1 MKRLRVQYSTTGQR
15 WAVDIVGVDGVVGD
29 AQEQGDVTIWRDER
43 GRVTSIVVDATRLEP
58 DVLDFIT
65 QEFGSEIADLMSEPP
80 DDEIDEVVTIGD
92 TPGSG
97 LVWGDSPRA
106 RSAVTLLPNEPG
118 VPIPRHGGSFTVS
131 IEIGSSS
138 VEGSVVQDRV
148 ESVLHIRIDVPVD
161 DEPLWVRVAEGE
173 TGAILALAPLQ
184 DSDGDTS
191 EVDVPFGLAVPLPTL
206 HFSVSREPLDDPG
219 ERTDRRERWA
229 RRLEAKA
236 RARRFRS
243 DGASLY
249 ERAADVY
256 TSLGDDV
263 AAERCRSAARRAR
276 RRRRFLG
283 GVGLVAAAMTFFV
296 IGSRLGGTNDDVVST
311 VAAAPVTTVPA
322 TVPPPTLP
330 DIPPQPGP
338 VDMVFDDGKE
348 AQLLVTGD
356 VVVEPGDELVVVVR
370 TRVASSITFLT
381 LADCIRSEG
390 GNSLVTGDGPMYQP
404 RFVPRLVNVSDPSAG
419 ARALTPFA
427 VDREADTYFVEPGAC
442 DRAWV
447 EDGVLFDADAVANYT
462 PYTARLTLPDDLAPG
477 AWELHLVLENVDGV
491 SSTGEYVTIVVPG

>member
-1 MKRLRVQYSTTGQR
+1 
-15 WAVDIVGVDGVVGD
+15 VVGD
-29 AQEQGDVTIWRDER
+29 VQEQGDVTISRDER
-43 GRVTSIVVDATRLEP
+43 GRVASIVVDASRPELN
-58 DVLDFIT
+58 VLDLIT

-80 DDEIDEVVTIGD
+80 DDEVDEVVTIGD

-97 LVWGDSPRA
+97 LVRGDSPRSRA
-106 RSAVTLLPNEPG
+106 AVTLLPNEPG
-118 VPIPRHGGSFTVS
+118 VPVPRWGGSFIVS

-138 VEGSVVQDRV
+138 VDGSVVHDRV
-148 ESVLHIRIDVPVD
+148 ESMLHIRIDVPVD

-173 TGAILALAPLQ
+173 TGAILALAPLEE
-184 DSDGDTS
+184 SDGDTA

-219 ERTDRRERWA
+219 ERTDRRARWA

-236 RARRFRS
+236 RSRRLRS
-243 DGASLY
+243 DGALLF

-263 AAERCRSAARRAR
+263 AAERCRSDARRAR

-283 GVGLVAAAMTFFV
+283 GAGLVVAAMAFFA
-296 IGSRLGGTNDDVVST
+296 IGSRLGGSNDDVVST
-311 VAAAPVTTVPA
+311 VDAAPVTTVPA

-330 DIPPQPGP
+330 DVPPQPGP
-338 VDMVFDDGKE
+338 VDMVFDDGNE
-348 AQLLVTGD
+348 AQMLVTGD
-356 VVVEPGDELVVVVR
+356 VIVEPGDELVVVVR
-370 TRVASSITFLT
+370 TRVSSSITFLT
-381 LADCIRSEG
+381 RADCVRSEG